1 LLPGGPFDAER
12 VPASPGRKH
21 LKAMP
26 SRRTV
31 AETIRRYLGDL
42 VRGDLGPSLKYRVP
56 TVNDIIG
63 QALPVSM
70 LLGCVWV

>member
-1 LLPGGPFDAER
+1 
-12 VPASPGRKH
+12 
-21 LKAMP
+21 MP